1 MASRNKCS
9 LGSLNTMYLSEM
21 NSDRENTVFHMQC
34 AASVAAPKPQMT
46 KAQKN
51 RAVIEAHNKGKTTP
65 KTTKNNKSVQPL
77 PPSPPPSTKPVV
89 DTKKDKDDDSSD
101 DEPKEERPTRVRR
114 SLERAKSCERM
125 SAGTLNTMY
134 LSEMKSS
141 RDDDY
146 LYMQCAGSMR
156 APKKQMTKAQKNRAA
171 IEAYNAKLAARKAA
185 KAK

>member
-1 MASRNKCS
+1 MTSRKKCA

-51 RAVIEAHNKGKTTP
+51 RAVLEAHNKGKVTP
-65 KTTKNNKSVQPL
+65 KQTARKKSTQAPL
-77 PPSPPPSTKPVV
+77 SPPSQPIVTS
-89 DTKKDKDDDSSD
+89 KKDKEADASD
-101 DEPKEERPTRVRR
+101 DEKPKEEKMTRAQRKY
-114 SLERAKSCERM
+114 ERAKSMDRLDK
-125 SAGTLNTMY
+125 GTLNTMY

-156 APKKQMTKAQKNRAA
+156 APKSQMTKAQKNRAA
-171 IEAYNAKLAARKAA
+171 IEAYNAKLAAKKAG
-185 KAK
+185 K